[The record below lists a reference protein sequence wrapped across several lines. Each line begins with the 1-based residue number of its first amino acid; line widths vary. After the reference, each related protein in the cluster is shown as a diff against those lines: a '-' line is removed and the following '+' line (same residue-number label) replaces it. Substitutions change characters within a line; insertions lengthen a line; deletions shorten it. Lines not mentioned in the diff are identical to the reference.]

1 LLLSAFIC
9 VHLRTKKINPGL
21 KNVPLVPGSITTHP
35 STFISFLLGWHIQYA
50 SPCQDFTPVVLYNIL
65 SFWEAVMQA
74 RTYSEARH
82 DLKNVMDE
90 ACNNHEP
97 ILITRRKGESVV
109 ILSLEDYESIMES
122 EYLLSSPAN
131 AARLL
136 KSLEESRAG
145 KRTSMDAL
153 EL

>member
-1 LLLSAFIC
+1 
-9 VHLRTKKINPGL
+9 
-21 KNVPLVPGSITTHP
+21 
-35 STFISFLLGWHIQYA
+35 
-50 SPCQDFTPVVLYNIL
+50 
-65 SFWEAVMQA
+65 MQA

-109 ILSLEDYESIMES
+109 LLSLEDYESIMES

-131 AARLL
+131 ATRLL
-136 KSLEESRAG
+136 RSLEESRSG
-145 KRTSMDAL
+145 KRTSLDAL
-153 EL
+153 GS

>member
-1 LLLSAFIC
+1 
-9 VHLRTKKINPGL
+9 
-21 KNVPLVPGSITTHP
+21 
-35 STFISFLLGWHIQYA
+35 
-50 SPCQDFTPVVLYNIL
+50 
-65 SFWEAVMQA
+65 MQA

-109 ILSLEDYESIMES
+109 LLSLEDYESIMES

-131 AARLL
+131 AARLM
-136 KSLEESRAG
+136 KSLEESRAR
-145 KRTSMDAL
+145 KLTPIDAL

>member
-1 LLLSAFIC
+1 
-9 VHLRTKKINPGL
+9 
-21 KNVPLVPGSITTHP
+21 
-35 STFISFLLGWHIQYA
+35 
-50 SPCQDFTPVVLYNIL
+50 
-65 SFWEAVMQA
+65 MQA

-90 ACNNHEP
+90 ACKNHEP

-109 ILSLEDYESIMES
+109 LLSLEDYESIMES

-131 AARLL
+131 AARLQ

-145 KRTSMDAL
+145 IRTSIDTL